1 MKKDWSD
8 FLLPCSGID
17 AIFTKP
23 QSVRPL
29 NKKDEKKLV
38 DLSALDEKT
47 QDDWDAI
54 NALRAKAELY
64 QNPPLSKTAMSF
76 LTERYAWFKYEKRM
90 ATKGS
95 YLAFLEKGNLL
106 ESPSIQV
113 ISNMDNIRYIKNEVK
128 KTNDYLVGIPD
139 IVDEE
144 HGKIIDIKASWNLK
158 TFLSARNG
166 LDDKYWF
173 QAQGYMDL
181 FNVETSEICFVLLN
195 TPDEIVQREFS
206 KIVTSFVLGEITK
219 EAYDEKMTNLSG
231 AMVYNNIPI
240 KRRVLRYRVDR
251 DKTIMPIIYKN
262 VEKCRDF
269 LKTFDKEHMKN
280 KIIVSLPP
288 KKVNAKESSPE
299 LDTDFTSPN
308 DTGG

>member
-1 MKKDWSD
+1 M
-8 FLLPCSGID
+8 
-17 AIFTKP
+17 
-23 QSVRPL
+23 
-29 NKKDEKKLV
+29 
-38 DLSALDEKT
+38 DEKT

-173 QAQGYMDL
+173 QAQGHMDL

>member
-17 AIFTKP
+17 AIFTRP
-23 QSVRPL
+23 QGIRQI
-29 NKKDEKKLV
+29 NKKDAKKLA
-38 DLSALDEKT
+38 DLCALDEKT
-47 QDDWDAI
+47 QDDWDTI
-54 NALRAKAELY
+54 NNIRAKVELY
-64 QNPPLSKTAMSF
+64 QNPPLSKTAISY

-90 ATKGS
+90 ATKGN
-95 YLAFLEKGNLL
+95 YLAFIEKGNIL
-106 ESPSIQV
+106 ETPSIQV
-113 ISNMDNIRYIKNEVK
+113 ISQMDNIEYVKNEVK

-144 HGKIIDIKASWNLK
+144 NGKIIDIKASWNLK

-195 TPDEIVQREFS
+195 TPDEIIQREFS
-206 KIVTSFVLGEITK
+206 RIVTCFVLGEISK

-231 AMVYNNIPI
+231 TMVYNNIPI

-251 DKTIMPIIYKN
+251 DKSVMPVIYKS
-262 VEKCRDF
+262 VEKCREF

-288 KKVNAKESSPE
+288 KKVNAKENSTELNSNESPE
-299 LDTDFTSPN
+299 N
-308 DTGG
+308 DSGG